1 MSEKRPNHPE
11 PVAAAS
17 QLAVLPFLSAVEGLL
32 KPAAE
37 GSKLRITMHRLM
49 AREGEGYLQQLC
61 TYLGSGPYSQQ
72 SVGRMFTVDTGIIG
86 RAFDTGHIYRTRH
99 YATRQDLQADLEKDL
114 VETNNPAKPDQVPV
128 SYLAIPF
135 IGTNKKVALILYA
148 ECDRLNFFADDRRV
162 EDLVRMGQGFCS
174 LLDWLNEEQ
183 PFPTLRNFPLEFHSL
198 KYAEPTVFP
207 RLQQTVPITPPPT
220 FRSVSSFNYDVAVA

>member
-1 MSEKRPNHPE
+1 MVEDRPNYPE

-32 KPAAE
+32 NPAAAK
-37 GSKLRITMHRLM
+37 SRLRITMHRLM

-61 TYLGSGPYSQQ
+61 AYLGSEPYSQKP
-72 SVGRMFTVDTGIIG
+72 VGRMFTVDTGIIG
-86 RAFDTGHIYRTRH
+86 RAFDTGKVYRTRH
-99 YATRQDLQADLEKDL
+99 YATLQELRADLDKDL
-114 VETNNPAKPDQVPV
+114 AETKNPARPEQVPV

-135 IGTNKKVALILYA
+135 LGTNKQVALILYA

-162 EDLVRMGQGFCS
+162 EELVQMGQGFCS

-183 PFPTLRNFPLEFHSL
+183 PFSTLRNFPLEFRSL
-198 KYAEPTVFP
+198 KYAQPTVFR
-207 RLQQTVPITPPPT
+207 RLQEEVAIIPPT